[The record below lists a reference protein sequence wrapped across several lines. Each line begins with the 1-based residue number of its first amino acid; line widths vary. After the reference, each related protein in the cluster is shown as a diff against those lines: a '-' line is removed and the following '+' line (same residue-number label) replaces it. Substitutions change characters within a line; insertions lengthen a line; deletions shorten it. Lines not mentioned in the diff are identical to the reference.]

1 MELQQEDLAAI
12 REQLLVQQGELVK
25 SAQVH
30 REAVAET
37 GHIERGGVDRG
48 DESNQALESGMEM
61 TQADRATY
69 ELSLVNGALDRLDK
83 GEFGVC
89 MDCGEMVERARLL
102 ANPIAKRCLACQ
114 SRHEEDFD
122 ERDAT
127 PSL

>member
-12 REQLLVQQGELVK
+12 REQLLAQQGELQK
-25 SAQVH
+25 SVRVH
-30 REAVAET
+30 RDAVAET

-69 ELSLVNGALDRLDK
+69 ELSLVNGALERLDK

-89 MDCGEMVERARLL
+89 MDCGETVERARLL

>member
-1 MELQQEDLAAI
+1 MELQQEDLATI
-12 REQLLVQQGELVK
+12 RDQLLAQQAELLK

-30 REAVAET
+30 RDAVVEG
-37 GHIERGGVDRG
+37 GHLERGGIDRG

-61 TQADRATY
+61 TQADRANY
-69 ELSLVNGALDRLDK
+69 ELALVSGALERLDK

-89 MDCGEMVERARLL
+89 MDCGEVVERARIL
-102 ANPIAKRCLACQ
+102 ANPIAKRCLSCQ